1 MFSFHLTTRILINQK
16 KIDMGLFNFLLR
28 GNTSLDPAKTKKTVS
43 WLSDANW
50 KDLEL
55 LQTLDGRFKNF
66 MNDLDQNEPLWRAWY
81 DNPAPEDITMPCG
94 YDNLEILQKICVI
107 KVFRI
112 DRLKEGI
119 SMFVVDKM
127 GPEYVKPS

>member
-28 GNTSLDPAKTKKTVS
+28 GNTSLDPAKSKKSIT

-55 LQTLDGRFKNF
+55 LVTLDPRLKNF
-66 MNDLDQNEPLWRAWY
+66 MTDLEQNEELWRNWY
-81 DNPAPEDITMPCG
+81 DEPAPEDIEMPG
-94 YDNLEILQKICVI
+94 
-107 KVFRI
+107 
-112 DRLKEGI
+112 G
-119 SMFVVDKM
+119 
-127 GPEYVKPS
+127 

>member
-28 GNTSLDPAKTKKTVS
+28 GNTSLDPAKTKKTVA

-55 LQTLDGRFKNF
+55 LQTLDSRLKTF
-66 MNDLDQNEPLWRAWY
+66 MSELEQNEELWRAWY
-81 DNPAPEDITMPCG
+81 DEPAPEDIEMPCG
-94 YDNLEILQKICVI
+94 
-107 KVFRI
+107 
-112 DRLKEGI
+112 
-119 SMFVVDKM
+119 
-127 GPEYVKPS
+127 